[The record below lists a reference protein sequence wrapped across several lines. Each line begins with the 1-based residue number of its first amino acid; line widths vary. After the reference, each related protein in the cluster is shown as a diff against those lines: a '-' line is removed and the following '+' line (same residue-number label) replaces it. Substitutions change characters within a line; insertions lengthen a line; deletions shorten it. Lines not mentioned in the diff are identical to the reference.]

1 MDEEEGELG
10 EETRA
15 VSMTRE
21 EALVSPVARPGS
33 TERQG
38 RRLSA
43 LSSHGLKG
51 TAVLTS
57 WPTFPT

>member
-21 EALVSPVARPGS
+21 EALVFPVARLGS
-33 TERQG
+33 TER
-38 RRLSA
+38 
-43 LSSHGLKG
+43 
-51 TAVLTS
+51 
-57 WPTFPT
+57 